1 MPATTRRRAFG
12 LTVVLLFLLV
22 SGCASHEA
30 TSTPAS
36 GGSTATRT
44 PTPTPTATPMTAAE
58 LGWITAVT
66 KLHTKID
73 KPFRASN
80 ITMTRAKMN
89 ELKNALH
96 VCTRGL
102 RRIGSPG
109 NRLQTV
115 YVTVQKACRT
125 YDKGARCFATA
136 AKVSDAAGA
145 TIAGTAEART
155 QERSLSCG
163 FAAQGD
169 GSNVLTDAEAK
180 AEAIKAQFP

>member
-1 MPATTRRRAFG
+1 MPATTRRRVFR
-12 LTVVLLFLLV
+12 LTAVMLFLLV

-36 GGSTATRT
+36 RSSTATG
-44 PTPTPTATPMTAAE
+44 TPTPTATPMTAAE

-73 KPFRASN
+73 KSFRASN

-89 ELKNALH
+89 EFKDALQL
-96 VCTRGL
+96 CAREL

-109 NRLQTV
+109 NRLQSV

-136 AKVSDAAGA
+136 AKVSDAAGG
-145 TIAGTAEART
+145 TMAGTAAART
-155 QERSLSCG
+155 QARSLTCG

-169 GSNVLTDAEAK
+169 GSNLLTDAEAK

>member
-1 MPATTRRRAFG
+1 MPATTRRRVFR
-12 LTVVLLFLLV
+12 LTAVLLFLLI
-22 SGCASHEA
+22 SGCASHGA

-36 GGSTATRT
+36 GGSTAART
-44 PTPTPTATPMTAAE
+44 PAPTATPMTAAE

-73 KPFRASN
+73 KSFRANN

-96 VCTRGL
+96 VCTREL

-115 YVTVQKACRT
+115 YVTAQKACRR
-125 YDKGARCFATA
+125 YDKGANCFATA

-169 GSNVLTDAEAK
+169 GSNLLTDAEAK
-180 AEAIKAQFP
+180 AETIKAQFP